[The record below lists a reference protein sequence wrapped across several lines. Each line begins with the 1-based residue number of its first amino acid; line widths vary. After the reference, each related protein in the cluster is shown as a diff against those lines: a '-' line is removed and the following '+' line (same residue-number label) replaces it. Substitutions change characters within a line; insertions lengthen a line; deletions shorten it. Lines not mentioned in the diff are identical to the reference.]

1 MNGKIQKM
9 IAMLLL
15 GWLFF
20 WVITIGL
27 GSLVDTGVIL
37 DAWYNM
43 LGYIPFGGWLAQ
55 LCVDLFE
62 QSFNMGQGLVKYTQN
77 IQPMDPLLIFNDS
90 CILILTAMTAEAGNA
105 FIQALME
112 VGKKEKGIADVIMRM
127 VSGMISVLL
136 CTFVATMLMNFL
148 YGQLASVSSAVQW
161 VVSTLV
167 SLITVGGAVGIFYLI
182 LGAGVLQTIAYVG
195 IKIIF
200 VNVFKVLATYLGV
213 LLILLFIGEEAYVNA
228 FAAFAGWGVVIVIL
242 IGVDIM
248 ISSMF

>member
-27 GSLVDTGVIL
+27 GSLADTGVIL

-77 IQPMDPLLIFNDS
+77 IQLMDPLL
-90 CILILTAMTAEAGNA
+90 
-105 FIQALME
+105 
-112 VGKKEKGIADVIMRM
+112 
-127 VSGMISVLL
+127 
-136 CTFVATMLMNFL
+136 MNFL
-148 YGQLASVSSAVQW
+148 CGQLASVSSAVQW

-213 LLILLFIGEEAYVNA
+213 LLILLFIGEEAYVSA
-228 FAAFAGWGVVIVIL
+228 FAALAGWGVVIVIL